1 MPFEISGLQPIS
13 SWIELIRDRNSDF
26 ISKLRQIYGD
36 NDDLKIEAAR
46 MCLCCLGEFAERYG
60 ADRNIIIIR
69 SAGRYVSMESPSVFA
84 PRWPLSVC
92 ERVT

>member
-60 ADRNIIIIR
+60 ADCNVLIIR
-69 SAGRYVSMESPSVFA
+69 SAGRVAVYASWRSSRTSTPGD
-84 PRWPLSVC
+84 
-92 ERVT
+92 